1 MRKKNYRNC
10 EMEKNRSGGRS
21 VALAFPR
28 ITENELAFLEGF
40 RDASPG
46 LRKWEIWVLTGGYEA
61 NLRRLAESSQLA
73 AAIGD
78 FVSEEWIQALLGQKV
93 KVIQLADSC
102 HLGPVLNVHSD
113 YIGMGAEAARML
125 QRNGCAHLAFL
136 GIPGHFSSA
145 CYSRGFAQAAKD
157 LALHVTHY
165 MTTSPTLISDFVQN
179 LKRPVGIFAASDR
192 LARMV
197 VEAAKL
203 QGAEVPHDVAV
214 AGVGNRR
221 LESVLAGIPLSSF
234 ELPSYDLGRQ
244 AAQLLRQLFK
254 KETQSSLRLFP
265 ARFHERESSLRILG
279 RGLEK
284 AVAYIKSHLEIA
296 WNMEAFAQLA
306 GMSRRSFEMAMR
318 RDYKTSPARFVQ
330 ELRMQK
336 AKDLLT
342 QGELAISEISHACG
356 YSDTS
361 VFCAAFR
368 RWTGTS
374 AGEFR
379 RSPRTTSVP

>member
-1 MRKKNYRNC
+1 MKRNHVG
-10 EMEKNRSGGRS
+10 ERS

-28 ITENELAFLEGF
+28 ITEDELAFLEGF

-46 LRKWEIWVLTGGYEA
+46 GVKKWELWVLTGGYEA

-78 FVSEEWIQALLGQKV
+78 FVSKEWIQALLDQKV

-102 HLGPVLNVHSD
+102 HLEPVLNVHPD
-113 YIGMGAEAARML
+113 YMEMGAEAARAL
-125 QRNGCAHLAFL
+125 QRNGCIHLAFL
-136 GIPGHFSSA
+136 GVPGHFSSA
-145 CYSRGFAQAAKD
+145 CYSQGFVKTAKNWPVP
-157 LALHVTHY
+157 VTHR
-165 MTTSPTLISDFVQN
+165 MTTSPTLISELVQN
-179 LKRPVGIFAASDR
+179 LKKPAGIFAASDR

-197 VEAAKL
+197 VDAVRL
-203 QGAEVPHDVAV
+203 QGLKVPYDVAV

-234 ELPSYDLGRQ
+234 ELPSYDLGHQ
-244 AAQLLRQLFK
+244 VAQLLRQLLK
-254 KETQSSLRLFP
+254 KEMPPSPPSLRFFQ
-265 ARFHERESSLRILG
+265 ARFHERESSLRVV
-279 RGLEK
+279 RKGLEK
-284 AVAYIKSHLEIA
+284 AVAYVKSHLEIA

-318 RDYKTSPARFVQ
+318 RKYKISPARFVQ

-336 AKDLLT
+336 AKELLT
-342 QGELAISEISHACG
+342 RGELAIVEISRACG

-361 VFCAAFR
+361 VFCVAFR
-368 RWTGTS
+368 RWTRMS

-379 RSPRTTSVP
+379 RASFAGSSSSPQL

>member
-1 MRKKNYRNC
+1 MKRNRAG
-10 EMEKNRSGGRS
+10 NRSI
-21 VALAFPR
+21 ALAFPR
-28 ITENELAFLEGF
+28 ITEDELAFLEGF

-46 LRKWEIWVLTGGYEA
+46 VKKWELWILTGGYEA

-78 FVSEEWIQALLGQKV
+78 FVSKEWIQALLDQKV

-102 HLGPVLNVHSD
+102 HLGPVLNVHPD
-113 YIGMGAEAARML
+113 YIEMGGEAARTL
-125 QRNGCAHLAFL
+125 QRNGCIHLAFL
-136 GIPGHFSSA
+136 GVPGHFSSA
-145 CYSRGFAQAAKD
+145 CYSQGFVKTAKNW
-157 LALHVTHY
+157 AVPVTHC
-165 MTTSPTLISDFVQN
+165 MTTSPTLIADFVQN
-179 LKRPVGIFAASDR
+179 LKKPAGIFAASDR

-197 VEAAKL
+197 VDAARL
-203 QGAEVPHDVAV
+203 QGLKVPYDVAV

-234 ELPSYDLGRQ
+234 ELPSYDLGHQ

-254 KETQSSLRLFP
+254 KEMPLSLRCFR
-265 ARFHERESSLRILG
+265 ARFHERESSLRVLG
-279 RGLEK
+279 RGMEK
-284 AVAYIKSHLEIA
+284 AVTYVKSHLEIA

-318 RDYKTSPARFVQ
+318 REYKTSPARFVQ

-336 AKDLLT
+336 AKELLT
-342 QGELAISEISHACG
+342 RGELAIAEISRACG

-361 VFCAAFR
+361 VFCVAFR
-368 RWTGTS
+368 RWTGMS

-379 RSPRTTSVP
+379 RASFAGSLSSPQL